1 MRRVAAFGLALPL
14 MQLMAVSAGAQTKR
28 PLRPEDLLAVKD
40 IVDVQLAPD
49 GREVLYVVKEAD
61 LKAGQYVQT
70 IWRVSTDGAKSPVRL
85 PTSAK
90 DTAPQWLPD
99 SRKVS
104 FLSPR
109 DGHAQVCLLGLESGS
124 EEQLT
129 QAPAGVI
136 SFQWAPNGKQIAFVA
151 ADQERGAFEQALG
164 NQETGVIVNKWD
176 FPIYK
181 LLRNQLFLDLEKPSS
196 LWLVDVPSKN
206 LTRVTTGISVSSFQ
220 WSPDSRSLAIAA
232 RPVPGFSDQRSDILL
247 YSVEKRTLTTILRGE
262 GGGDW
267 SHSKSYS
274 NPIWSPDG
282 KRLAVF
288 YRDQKD
294 RWASL
299 ARIGIFSIEDLSF
312 SLITAEDKLELYTS
326 EMRWIR
332 KDEIYLENTERAS
345 RHLFLISVKD
355 GSEYP
360 MGNQDFYESHFSFS
374 NGGRQIAFVR
384 QSFKNPP
391 EIYVSQEGTTAQ
403 PRKLTSINGDFAA
416 FELPDC
422 ERVQWKAPDGTQV
435 EGWLVKPPGF
445 HETKTYPLIVMVHG
459 GPGYVVP
466 NGFHL
471 YDAWPY
477 PFRIYALRGYLVL
490 LPNYRGT
497 GSYGKAFLQPHDI
510 AKDPSDDILSGISF
524 LANRGIVDGERIG
537 IMGQSHGAWLGPYV
551 MAKQRIFRAAS
562 FAEGSVDILSIYGHM
577 PGWLNLNV
585 HEYYYGSTPYDDPQ
599 RYLELSPIFNFKGLR
614 TATLLEF
621 GEQSLAV
628 DGLEFL
634 TALWRQGIPHEFVIY
649 PKTGHNISSPRLEL
663 ESMNRN
669 LDWFDFWML
678 DKQDPDPKKQ
688 SQYERWKQMTV
699 EMEKMRLRTPQTQPM
714 R

>member
-1 MRRVAAFGLALPL
+1 MH
-14 MQLMAVSAGAQTKR
+14 LMALSGTAQNKL

-40 IVDVQLAPD
+40 IVDLQLAPD
-49 GREVLYVVKEAD
+49 GREILYVVKEVD

-70 IWRVSTDGAKSPVRL
+70 IWRVSTDGQKSPARL
-85 PTSAK
+85 FTSSK
-90 DTAPQWLPD
+90 DTAPQWSPD

-104 FLSPR
+104 FLSTR
-109 DGHAQVCLLGLESGS
+109 DGRAQVWLLDLQSGAQQ
-124 EEQLT
+124 QLT

-136 SFQWAPNGKQIAFVA
+136 SFQWAPDGKQIAFVA
-151 ADQERGAFEQALG
+151 ADQEKGAFEQALA
-164 NQETGVIVNKWD
+164 NQETGVIVHKWD

-196 LWLVDVPSKN
+196 LWILDVTSKK
-206 LTRVTTGISVSSFQ
+206 LSRVTTGISVSSFQ
-220 WSPDSRSLAIAA
+220 WSPDSGWLAIAA
-232 RPVPGFSDQRSDILL
+232 GPIPGFSDQRSDILL
-247 YSVEKRTLTTILRGE
+247 YSLEKGTLTTILQGK
-262 GGGDW
+262 GGDDW
-267 SHSKSYS
+267 SQTESYS

-282 KRLAVF
+282 KRLAVLHK
-288 YRDQKD
+288 DLKD

-299 ARIGIFSIEDLSF
+299 ARIGIFSVKDSNFFLV
-312 SLITAEDKLELYTS
+312 TTEDKLELYTP
-326 EMRWIR
+326 EMHWLRN
-332 KDEIYLENTERAS
+332 DEIYVENTERAS
-345 RHLFLISVKD
+345 RHLFVISVKD
-355 GSEYP
+355 GSEHP
-360 MGNQDFYESHFSFS
+360 AGDQDSYESHFSFS
-374 NGGRQIAFVR
+374 TGGKQAAFVR
-384 QSFKNPP
+384 QSFASPP
-391 EIYVSQEGTTAQ
+391 EVYYSAHGGA
-403 PRKLTSINGDFAA
+403 PARKLTSLNAEFAR

-445 HETKTYPLIVMVHG
+445 RENKSYPLLIMVHG

-477 PFRIYALRGYLVL
+477 PFRIFALRGYLVF

-497 GSYGKAFLQPHDI
+497 GSFGKVFMQPHDI
-510 AKDPSDDILSGISF
+510 AKDPADDIISGISS
-524 LANRGIVDGERIG
+524 LIERGIVDRERIG

-551 MAKQRIFRAAS
+551 MAKSRIFRAAS
-562 FAEGSVDILSIYGHM
+562 FAEGSVDIFSIYGHM

-585 HEYYYGSTPYDDPQ
+585 HEYYYGGAPYDNPQ
-599 RYLELSPIFNFKGLR
+599 RYLELSPIFNFKGLH
-614 TATLLEF
+614 TATLMEF

-628 DGLEFL
+628 DGLELL

-678 DKQDPDPKKQ
+678 GKQDPDPKKHQ
-688 SQYERWKQMTV
+688 QYERWKQTALDMD
-699 EMEKMRLRTPQTQPM
+699 KMRSRTLQESVH
-714 R
+714 